1 MTAQSTA
8 RSDGAERDSIRA
20 MRGRVRVVVVGAGII
35 GASVAW
41 SLTRRGVE
49 TVVLERAGAAATGS
63 TGRSA
68 AGLRHQFSAAA
79 NVRFSA
85 YGAERYARFG
95 REVGV
100 DAGFRRVG
108 YAFLVP
114 EAAVA
119 AWEAQAAT
127 VRANGGRVELLT
139 PREAAARWPWLDLH
153 GIGLV
158 SYGPDDGVLDP
169 HAVTLGWLAA
179 ARAAG
184 ATVRFDAAVTALRP
198 TAGGWRVHEADGAWW
213 DADVVVNAAGPQAGR
228 VAALAALEVPVVP
241 SRRSVFVTGPVSGL
255 PLPTPLTIDAASGV
269 WLRSEGERVLFGRSN
284 PAEPPGENERVDW
297 AWLEPTLERALPRF
311 PFLERAGLDR
321 RACWAGHYEVTPD
334 HLPLIGW
341 DPRAPG
347 LLHAAGFSGHGVQHA
362 PATGACVVALV
373 AGEAPPFDMTLFD
386 PARFGAAR
394 AAAPSEE
401 AAIV

>member
-1 MTAQSTA
+1 MTL
-8 RSDGAERDSIRA
+8 
-20 MRGRVRVVVVGAGII
+20 RGTRVIVVGAGIV
-35 GASVAW
+35 GAAVAW
-41 SLTRRGVE
+41 SLTRAGARV
-49 TVVLERAGAAATGS
+49 TVLERAAAAATGA

-68 AGLRHQFSAAA
+68 AGLRHQFSAPQ

-85 YGAERYARFG
+85 YGARRYARFQD
-95 REVGV
+95 EVGA

-114 EAAVA
+114 ACDDA
-119 AWEAQAAT
+119 AWRDQADT
-127 VRANGGRVELLT
+127 VRANGGRVELLA
-139 PREAAARWPWLDLH
+139 PAEAAARWPWLDLS

-179 ARAAG
+179 ARAGG
-184 ATVRFDAAVTALRP
+184 ATVRFEAEVTGLAPLG
-198 TAGGWRVHEADGAWW
+198 GGWRVRTAHGAPLT
-213 DADVVVNAAGPQAGR
+213 ADVVVNAAGPQAGR
-228 VAALAALEVPVVP
+228 VAALAGASVPVVP
-241 SRRSVFVTGPVSGL
+241 SRRSVYVTTPVSGL
-255 PLPTPLTIDAASGV
+255 ALPTPLTVDVETGV
-269 WLRSEGERVLFGRSN
+269 WLRSEGERVIFGRSN

-297 AWLEPTLERALPRF
+297 DWLEPTLERALPRF
-311 PFLERAGLDR
+311 PFLAHAGLDR

-341 DPRAPG
+341 DAALPG

-362 PATGACVVALV
+362 PATGAAVAALV
-373 AGEAPPFDMTLFD
+373 AGDDAPFDLTPFAPD
-386 PARFGAAR
+386 RFTDGRRALKGA
-394 AAAPSEE
+394 E